1 MKKIIDN
8 SKPKIGKDVEI
19 TDSLL
24 GKYVIVNDNCVVLES
39 TIGDYSYCNGYNQI
53 MYAEIG
59 KFASIA
65 WGARI
70 NPVNHPTYDRV
81 AQHHFTYRS
90 KDYDL
95 SDENDESIF
104 DWRRNDKVII
114 GNDVWIGHNA
124 IILPGVKI
132 GNGAVIGAGA
142 IVTKDVEPYSV
153 VVGNPA
159 HKIKM
164 RFSDDI
170 IKKIESSKW
179 WDWSHEELKER
190 LPDLK
195 DINKFIERW
204 CQND

>member
-1 MKKIIDN
+1 MGP
-8 SKPKIGKDVEI
+8 KPKIGKNVAL
-19 TDSLL
+19 TNAKL
-24 GKYVIVNDNCVVLES
+24 GKYVSINDECVILES

-53 MYAEIG
+53 MYSKIG

-70 NPVNHPTYDRV
+70 NPVNHPIYMRV

-90 KDYDL
+90 KEFDL
-95 SDENDESIF
+95 ADEDDETVF
-104 DWRRNDKVII
+104 NWRRKDKVII

-124 IILPGVKI
+124 IIMPGVKI

-159 HKIKM
+159 HKIKQ
-164 RFSDDI
+164 RFSNEI
-170 IKKIESSKW
+170 IEKLEKSKW
-179 WDWSHEELKER
+179 WEWSHDMLKER
-190 LPDLK
+190 LQDFK
-195 DINKFIERW
+195 DVNKFIEKW
-204 CQND
+204 CGGKND